1 MKKSILFVLIVFF
14 ASVAFAQK
22 KNVLFIMADDFNI
35 WLNKAGYYPQSITP
49 NLDKLANRGV
59 LFADASCSSPVCNP
73 SRNALWSGYRPSTTG
88 ISSNKGGYVREIPGF
103 ENIVSMHQYF
113 KQNGYFVYGG
123 GKLWHPGKMGSTETD
138 PTNWSKIFTGP
149 TGANGGSFYKWESD
163 ADDLFKWSAGEY
175 ELENANDTKLANHM
189 ADLILNYAGSEN
201 KDKPFFIGCGFFRPH
216 LPWNCEKRFWD
227 LFDPDSLQIPQGYLE
242 NDLDDID
249 NTGVDKKHAEVLAE
263 NKWKDGIRAYLAN
276 LAYADYNVGIVLDAL
291 DSSEFREN
299 TIVCFMGDHGWHLGE
314 KDRWSKYA
322 LYDMANRTTLIIY
335 DPTAEGNGK
344 ICKKVVSLQDLY
356 PTLVALTGLPEKQD
370 IEGNNIEPLLKEP
383 ELETWNKSIV
393 MTYSGTN
400 IIKTNEWRFVDSD
413 KSPQLYHTKNDPYE
427 WYNLVKKPEH
437 ASLISR
443 LKSEMDSI
451 IDVGLAIKDK
461 LTSTGDIPH
470 VPEEKSILKS
480 TLAYDSCLLLDL
492 TYTAALVKLTVYD
505 LAGRKMQENKVYG
518 EMDNVRFR
526 LNNHLKPGMYI
537 LHMEDEEGEISEKFV
552 LN

>member
-1 MKKSILFVLIVFF
+1 MKKNILFLQLVFI
-14 ASVAFAQK
+14 ATVAFAQQ

-35 WLNKAGYYPQSITP
+35 WLNKSGYYPQSITP

-88 ISSNKGGYVREIPGF
+88 ISSNKGGYVREISGF

-175 ELENANDTKLANHM
+175 DIENANDTKLANHM
-189 ADLILNYAGSEN
+189 AGFISNYGNSEN

-216 LPWNCEKRFWD
+216 LPWNCEKSFWD

-249 NTGVDKKHAEVLAE
+249 NTGVDKKHAEVVAE
-263 NKWKDGIRAYLAN
+263 NKWKEGIRAYLAN

-291 DSSEFREN
+291 DNSEFRDN
-299 TIVCFMGDHGWHLGE
+299 TIICFMGDHGWHLGE

-370 IEGNNIEPLLKEP
+370 IEGNNIKPLLNDP
-383 ELETWNKSIV
+383 ELQTWDKPIL

-413 KSPQLYHTKNDPYE
+413 KSPQLYNIKNDPYE
-427 WYNLVKKPEH
+427 WYNLVKKPEY
-437 ASLISR
+437 AEIIGD
-443 LKSEMDSI
+443 LKEEMDSI
-451 IDVGLAIKDK
+451 IDFGLALKDK
-461 LTSTGDIPH
+461 LTSTGYIPN
-470 VPEEKSILKS
+470 VPESKSILKS

-492 TYTAALVKLTVYD
+492 TYTAPFVKLTVYD
-505 LAGRKMQENKVYG
+505 LAGRKMQENNLFG
-518 EMDNVRFR
+518 EMDNVRVQ
-526 LNNHLKPGMYI
+526 LNKQMKPGMYI
-537 LHMEDEEGEISEKFV
+537 LHVVDDEGEFSEKFV